1 MYTRP
6 VDRLIWFEADPIR
19 RVSKF
24 LREPTMEKPVES
36 VGPPEEN
43 MRQPTLLVTALCL
56 GLSAL
61 AVVPFF
67 FMGRS
72 EGGGGAFRLRMPV
85 THDMI
90 LHFDQMK
97 SFYTG
102 ISSGEIYPR
111 WEEDTNRGFGAPTT
125 SYYPPGVYYL
135 TSGLYAM
142 AGDWMVA
149 LLVAH
154 LIMMA
159 GAAGAIYVYARRLMS
174 RRAAIVA
181 MVAYIF
187 LPYHLVDQYQRGAMA
202 ELLGFVFTPLMLL
215 FAEQLLL
222 DRPRSPKNEGGG
234 AAAQGEAGA
243 MVPRRRGISSSGL
256 LSAAGLSVTLGAFL
270 WCHPPT
276 AYQFMMAFGLFL
288 VLFAWMHQSW
298 KGLAYVACAIIL
310 GLGLSAAYAYP
321 AFVEQDLIRWEFL
334 FNKWPYHSTYVFASH
349 VPYNAIDFSWI
360 FNTVAILIGAVTLLA
375 MERHFVERTPGL
387 RLRVCL
393 WVIVGCFASFM
404 MTRLSYPLGRLIPEI
419 DVGVFAWRM
428 LAVTT
433 LLAALLAGAC
443 TQAAS
448 NAVGQSDRGGSNS
461 LSSLAS
467 LIIVGGALF
476 TVFILWPPV
485 YRTPTFSQAEEHL
498 NVAMMPATAP
508 EEPLDLPKVDRAELA
523 RGEGRVEVE
532 RWDPEHRVL
541 RVELS
546 APDKLLIR
554 TFCFPG
560 WSGTVDGESIQL
572 LCGEALRVDLGD
584 SEALI
589 RTATF
594 RGGTPIVDGKPG
606 RLVGSEPLGDIV
618 IELKPGVHRIT
629 LDYLDTP
636 PRRAGLLITVASF
649 VLVIGLMLM
658 SFLMRSRHQR
668 SE

>member
-1 MYTRP
+1 M
-6 VDRLIWFEADPIR
+6 
-19 RVSKF
+19 
-24 LREPTMEKPVES
+24 VES
-36 VGPPEEN
+36 AKPLGEN
-43 MRQPTLLVTALCL
+43 KRGTGLLAPVLCL

-67 FMGRS
+67 FMGKS
-72 EGGGGAFRLRMPV
+72 EGGSDGFRLRMPV

-102 ISSGEIYPR
+102 LASGEVYPR

-135 TSGLYAM
+135 TSGLYAI
-142 AGDWMVA
+142 AGDWMVS
-149 LLVAH
+149 LLIAH
-154 LIMMA
+154 LMMMV
-159 GAAGAIYVYARRLMS
+159 GAAAAVYVYARRLMN
-174 RRAAIVA
+174 RGAAIAA

-215 FAEQLLL
+215 FGEQLLL
-222 DRPRSPKNEGGG
+222 DRSRPSKHESSG
-234 AAAQGEAGA
+234 AAAQDEAGA
-243 MVPRRRGISSSGL
+243 IVPPRWGISSGGL
-256 LSAAGLSVTLGAFL
+256 LSAVGLAVTLGAFL
-270 WCHPPT
+270 WSHPPT

-298 KGLAYVACAIIL
+298 MGLLYVACAITL
-310 GLGLSAAYAYP
+310 GLGLSAAYVYP

-375 MERHFVERTPGL
+375 LERHFVERTPGL
-387 RLRVCL
+387 RLRVWL
-393 WVIVGCFASFM
+393 WVVVGCFASFM
-404 MTRLSYPLGRLIPEI
+404 MTGLSYPLGRLIPEI

-448 NAVGQSDRGGSNS
+448 NALGQSDRGGSNS

-498 NVAMMPATAP
+498 NVAMMPASAP
-508 EEPLDLPKVDRAELA
+508 REPLDLPKLDRAELA

-532 RWDPEHRVL
+532 RWDPEHRVI

-546 APDKLLIR
+546 AADKLLIR
-554 TFCFPG
+554 TFSFPG
-560 WSGTVDGESIQL
+560 WSATVDGEPTQIL
-572 LCGEALRVDLGD
+572 AGEALRVDLGD

-589 RTATF
+589 RGATF

-606 RLVGSEPLGDIV
+606 RIVGSEPLGDIV
-618 IELKPGVHRIT
+618 IELPSGVHRIT
-629 LDYLDTP
+629 LDYLDTS
-636 PRRAGLLITVASF
+636 PRRAGAIITVTSVF
-649 VLVIGLMLM
+649 LLLGLMLV
-658 SFLMRSRHQR
+658 SLLMRLRH
-668 SE
+668 